1 MNHGPIN
8 NHKKLPC
15 PFNDNYDLLE
25 VLGKGGMGYVYKALD
40 KKLNREVALKIL
52 DTSSDAESVKRFYFE
67 AQAMKELDHQ
77 NIVHVFDFGKQANQ
91 LFIAMT
97 YVKGT
102 SLASV
107 LHNRKELDFEAID
120 LIGKQVAR
128 GLLYAHNKGIIHR
141 DIKPSNIMITQ
152 GNRVYIMDFG
162 ISYIQEMEKERLTM
176 TGMTMGTPEYMS
188 PEQCHGDETTIQSDI
203 YSLGVIFFEMSCG
216 RLPFMGNKP
225 IEIAIKHVQEQ
236 PPSPETLRTNMPYG
250 LSDLILKC
258 LKKNINERFRD
269 MQELLDSLDHV
280 FPKNGQTGNQNALQ
294 NKKRKPLAPI
304 ENKSLLSTSTA
315 FKISREI
322 NRKKLTILAFVMF
335 PLLVSLL
342 VMLMLTYKPA
352 SVLQQISSVHLR
364 GTFEEKNLEG
374 DAPEGYPAENI
385 FDQDFKT
392 AWLFPPP
399 LNLKNP
405 ILVIE
410 FPEPTLITH
419 FGVAIGYQKSVDDEF
434 GDRFRVFNKPKS
446 LVLKTKEG
454 VRQKIVFENIKGM
467 QYPTIHAIETIEI
480 QVFLEESYELEPSK
494 NFAISEMRLLGLKLK
509 Q

>member
-1 MNHGPIN
+1 M
-8 NHKKLPC
+8 
-15 PFNDNYDLLE
+15 
-25 VLGKGGMGYVYKALD
+25 
-40 KKLNREVALKIL
+40 
-52 DTSSDAESVKRFYFE
+52 
-67 AQAMKELDHQ
+67 
-77 NIVHVFDFGKQANQ
+77 
-91 LFIAMT
+91 LFR
-97 YVKGT
+97 
-102 SLASV
+102 S
-107 LHNRKELDFEAID
+107 
-120 LIGKQVAR
+120 
-128 GLLYAHNKGIIHR
+128 
-141 DIKPSNIMITQ
+141 
-152 GNRVYIMDFG
+152 
-162 ISYIQEMEKERLTM
+162 
-176 TGMTMGTPEYMS
+176 
-188 PEQCHGDETTIQSDI
+188 
-203 YSLGVIFFEMSCG
+203 
-216 RLPFMGNKP
+216 
-225 IEIAIKHVQEQ
+225 
-236 PPSPETLRTNMPYG
+236 
-250 LSDLILKC
+250 
-258 LKKNINERFRD
+258 
-269 MQELLDSLDHV
+269 
-280 FPKNGQTGNQNALQ
+280 
-294 NKKRKPLAPI
+294 
-304 ENKSLLSTSTA
+304 
-315 FKISREI
+315 
-322 NRKKLTILAFVMF
+322 
-335 PLLVSLL
+335 
-342 VMLMLTYKPA
+342 PA

-374 DAPEGYPAENI
+374 NAPEGYPAENI